1 VLFIVFGL
9 FFVGSVQL
17 SIAPYQLG
25 WSLEARTWYL
35 LAYLILEGFGATL
48 VYAGQLPAL
57 LEVGAKAGH
66 ADEAATNMIST
77 IFSTFGNLGGIV
89 GPAVGAPML
98 SVWGFRT
105 AIAVWG
111 CVSLVGCGVL
121 ALALAARKVCAA
133 GQQGQGQAQVYERL
147 STTDAAT

>member
-1 VLFIVFGL
+1 MARASPFAQVFL
-9 FFVGSVQL
+9 HTRHLNRVGAVCS
-17 SIAPYQLG
+17 
-25 WSLEARTWYL
+25 
-35 LAYLILEGFGATL
+35 TL